1 MDNQQI
7 ANLLNIQRASRENRL
22 VIFVGAGVSMNSS
35 VPSWNQLINRMK
47 AELPNEFSE
56 ETDAL
61 KIAQIYKDSRGHKEY
76 MDKVK
81 DILLYNKAVPNPL
94 HKSILALNP
103 CHIITT
109 NYDDLIEQELSKE
122 FLQYHIIREDKDIPQ
137 MACPNTLV
145 KMHGDYVTDN
155 IVLTEDDYYNY
166 KENFPLTRAFVQ
178 SLFASKL
185 ILFVGFS
192 FADLNLK
199 FILNEL
205 KNILSDK
212 MQRPYLLS
220 CDEPSYSTKLYF
232 VKKGVNIVYFSEAD
246 VDLLND
252 GKYQSKDLSGIGL
265 HTNKLLYAIKNYSAI
280 PQDNLALYL
289 YSRIVPYMS
298 EMRSFGDGLQYFFP
312 KMRLHWNAHSSGLQT
327 FTDYFKQLAKDLATN
342 EAKRK
347 FLRENPAINLRTL
360 MKLAYYNYLFEI
372 DGLTILDTKIIEN
385 IKEFKAST
393 LDYIHQF
400 DSAKVNQIVKKLRV
414 RRITYTIEDL
424 ELPYTLYTLGDAYS
438 AYKLYGDL
446 LTEYWNKK
454 KYILYFICRHNMWA
468 IRYCVCNQLW
478 LNDKYDEDKE
488 IELAS
493 STNLDTIL
501 AKLPI
506 ESEVKMIL
514 QDMISYRSIGD
525 RTLHTVHLKEEIFQQ
540 RKNAENGGG
549 SINSF
554 IPNLMSQFYRESL
567 FSWANFIIWD
577 NNAYFKQLSENNAL
591 GILNSFATPSSSM
604 FGGYGRN
611 TRICALDAFMLES
624 LIFSLDHK
632 RLREIIKGYDIKTL
646 SFSQKGVNYITS
658 CLDGLLEKTENMFVD
673 EKLFFAPLNN
683 LLLIISKAKDERID
697 SVKIY
702 DVVVKYLNNQYYNRQ
717 FESDILMQ
725 IICNYAPNVHR
736 KKELIIKLLD
746 FTDSYQQYL
755 NCIIFLSK
763 ELYDEHQII
772 DSFSFNHFA
781 NKENIGTEM
790 SYLYPILQGEIQEKV
805 LNFSLEKIN
814 NLYDYIYFINKNNI
828 KTYSVGKF
836 RELLEQMKF
845 SAITYSTYYV
855 LAELRKKDIF
865 QELHQYI
872 DESTLLDKEC
882 IRFFLAPFEYDNEKN
897 VEVPWIL
904 SFDEDNR
911 QMLFK
916 KEVYKNKLKQYIC
929 DPLVQEGEKLQLL
942 KYL

>member
-35 VPSWNQLINRMK
+35 VPSWNQLTNRMK

-109 NYDDLIEQELSKE
+109 NYDDLIEQELSKD

-137 MACPNTLV
+137 MTYPNTLV

-220 CDEPSYSTKLYF
+220 CDEPSYATKLYF
-232 VKKGVNIVYFSEAD
+232 VKKGVNIVYISEAD

-265 HTNKLLYAIKNYSAI
+265 HTDKLLYAIKNYSAI

-289 YSRIVPYMS
+289 YNRIVPYMS

-312 KMRLHWNAHSSGLQT
+312 KMKLHRKAHSSGLRT
-327 FTDYFKQLAKDLATN
+327 FTEYFKQLAKDLATN

-372 DGLTILDTKIIEN
+372 DGLTILDANLIEN

-414 RRITYTIEDL
+414 RRLTYTIEDL
-424 ELPYTLYTLGDAYS
+424 ELPYILYTLGDAYS
-438 AYKLYGDL
+438 AYKFYGDL

-478 LNDKYDEDKE
+478 HNDKYDEGKE

-525 RTLHTVHLKEEIFQQ
+525 RTLHTVHLKEEIYQQ

-604 FGGYGRN
+604 FGGYGQN

-624 LIFSLDHK
+624 LIFSIDHK

-755 NCIIFLSK
+755 NCIIFLAK

-772 DSFSFNHFA
+772 DSFSSNHFA

-836 RELLEQMKF
+836 RELLELMKF
-845 SAITYSTYYV
+845 SAITYSTYYI

>member
-35 VPSWNQLINRMK
+35 VPSWNQLTNRMK

-109 NYDDLIEQELSKE
+109 NYDDLIEQELSKD

-137 MACPNTLV
+137 MTYPNTLV

-220 CDEPSYSTKLYF
+220 CDEPSYATKLYF
-232 VKKGVNIVYFSEAD
+232 VKKGVNIVYISEAD

-265 HTNKLLYAIKNYSAI
+265 HTDKLLYAIKNYSAI

-289 YSRIVPYMS
+289 YNRIVPYMS

-312 KMRLHWNAHSSGLQT
+312 KMKLHRKAHSSGLRT
-327 FTDYFKQLAKDLATN
+327 FTEYFKQLAKDLATN

-372 DGLTILDTKIIEN
+372 DGLTILDAKLIEN

-414 RRITYTIEDL
+414 RRLTYTIEDL
-424 ELPYTLYTLGDAYS
+424 ELPYILYTLGDAYS
-438 AYKLYGDL
+438 AYKFYGDL

-478 LNDKYDEDKE
+478 HNDKYDEGKE

-525 RTLHTVHLKEEIFQQ
+525 RTLHTVHLKEEIYQQ

-604 FGGYGRN
+604 FGGYGQN

-624 LIFSLDHK
+624 LIFSIDHK

-772 DSFSFNHFA
+772 DSFSSNHFA

-836 RELLEQMKF
+836 RELLELMKF
-845 SAITYSTYYV
+845 SAITYSTYYI

>member
-35 VPSWNQLINRMK
+35 VPSWNQLTNRMK

-109 NYDDLIEQELSKE
+109 NYDDLIEQELSKD

-137 MACPNTLV
+137 MTYPNTLV

-220 CDEPSYSTKLYF
+220 CDEPSYATKLYF
-232 VKKGVNIVYFSEAD
+232 VKKGVNIVYISEAD

-265 HTNKLLYAIKNYSAI
+265 HTDKLLYAIKNYSAI

-289 YSRIVPYMS
+289 YNRIVPYMS

-312 KMRLHWNAHSSGLQT
+312 KMKLHRKAHSSGLRT
-327 FTDYFKQLAKDLATN
+327 FTEYFKQLAKDLATN

-372 DGLTILDTKIIEN
+372 DGLTILDAKLIEN

-414 RRITYTIEDL
+414 RRLTYTIEDL
-424 ELPYTLYTLGDAYS
+424 ELPYILYTLGDAYS
-438 AYKLYGDL
+438 AYKFYGDL

-478 LNDKYDEDKE
+478 HNDKYDEGKE

-525 RTLHTVHLKEEIFQQ
+525 RTLHTVHLKEEIYQQ

-604 FGGYGRN
+604 FGGYGQN

-624 LIFSLDHK
+624 LTFSIDHK

-772 DSFSFNHFA
+772 DSFSSNHFA

-836 RELLEQMKF
+836 RELLELMKF
-845 SAITYSTYYV
+845 SAITYSTYYI

>member
-35 VPSWNQLINRMK
+35 VPSWNQLTNRMK

-109 NYDDLIEQELSKE
+109 NYDDLIEQELSKD

-137 MACPNTLV
+137 MTYPNTLV

-220 CDEPSYSTKLYF
+220 CDEPSYATKLYF
-232 VKKGVNIVYFSEAD
+232 VKKGVNIVYISEAD

-265 HTNKLLYAIKNYSAI
+265 HTDKLLYAIKNYSAI

-289 YSRIVPYMS
+289 YNRIVPYMS

-312 KMRLHWNAHSSGLQT
+312 KMKLHRKAHSSGLRT
-327 FTDYFKQLAKDLATN
+327 FTEYFKQLAKDLATN

-372 DGLTILDTKIIEN
+372 DGLTILDAKLIEN

-414 RRITYTIEDL
+414 RRLTYTIEDL
-424 ELPYTLYTLGDAYS
+424 ELPYILYTLGDAYS
-438 AYKLYGDL
+438 AYKFYGDL

-478 LNDKYDEDKE
+478 HNDKYDEGKE

-525 RTLHTVHLKEEIFQQ
+525 RTLHTVHLKEEIYQQ

-604 FGGYGRN
+604 FGGYGQN

-624 LIFSLDHK
+624 LIFSIDHK

-772 DSFSFNHFA
+772 DSFSSNHFA

-836 RELLEQMKF
+836 RELLELMKF
-845 SAITYSTYYV
+845 SAITYSTYYI
-855 LAELRKKDIF
+855 LAELRKKNIF

>member
-137 MACPNTLV
+137 MTNSNTLV

-220 CDEPSYSTKLYF
+220 CDEPSYATKLYF
-232 VKKGVNIVYFSEAD
+232 VKKGVNIVYISEAD

-265 HTNKLLYAIKNYSAI
+265 HTDKLLYAIKNYSAI

-312 KMRLHWNAHSSGLQT
+312 KMRLHRNAHSSGLQT

-372 DGLTILDTKIIEN
+372 DGLTILDAKFIEN
-385 IKEFKAST
+385 IKDFKAST

-424 ELPYTLYTLGDAYS
+424 ELPYILYTLGDAYS
-438 AYKLYGDL
+438 AYKFYGDL

-506 ESEVKMIL
+506 ESEIKMIL

-525 RTLHTVHLKEEIFQQ
+525 RTLHTVHLKEEIYQQ

-604 FGGYGRN
+604 FGGYGQN

-624 LIFSLDHK
+624 LIFSIDHK

-646 SFSQKGVNYITS
+646 SFSQKGVIYISS

-697 SVKIY
+697 SAKLY
-702 DVVVKYLNNQYYNRQ
+702 DVVIKYLNNKCYNRQ
-717 FESDILMQ
+717 FESDIFMQ
-725 IICNYAPNVHR
+725 IIYNYIPDIQR

-746 FTDSYQQYL
+746 FTYGYQQYV
-755 NCIIFLSK
+755 NCIFFLSK
-763 ELYDEHQII
+763 KLHNEHQIL
-772 DSFSFNHFA
+772 DNFSFNYFA

-790 SYLYPILQGEIQEKV
+790 SYLYPILQGDVQEKV

-814 NLYDYIYFINKNNI
+814 NLYDYIYFINENNI

-845 SAITYSTYYV
+845 SAITYSTFYI
-855 LAELRKKDIF
+855 LAEIRKKDIF

-872 DESTLLDKEC
+872 DESTLIDKEC
-882 IRFFLAPFEYDNEKN
+882 IRFFLAPFKYEKEEN

-904 SFDEDNR
+904 TFDEDNR
-911 QMLFK
+911 KKLFK

-929 DPLVQEGEKLQLL
+929 DPLVQDGEKQKLL

>member
-220 CDEPSYSTKLYF
+220 CDEPSYATKLYF
-232 VKKGVNIVYFSEAD
+232 VKKAVNIVYFSEAD

-438 AYKLYGDL
+438 AYKFYGDL

-624 LIFSLDHK
+624 LIFSIDHK

-658 CLDGLLEKTENMFVD
+658 CLDGLLEETENMFFD

-697 SVKIY
+697 AVKIY

-717 FESDILMQ
+717 FESNILMQ

-755 NCIIFLSK
+755 NCILFLSK

-836 RELLEQMKF
+836 RELLELMKF
-845 SAITYSTYYV
+845 SAITYSTYYI

>member
-220 CDEPSYSTKLYF
+220 CDEPSYATKLYF

-393 LDYIHQF
+393 LDHIHQF

-746 FTDSYQQYL
+746 FTGSYQQYL

-836 RELLEQMKF
+836 RDLLEQMKF
-845 SAITYSTYYV
+845 SSITYSTYYV

>member
-35 VPSWNQLINRMK
+35 VPSWNQLTNRMK

-81 DILLYNKAVPNPL
+81 DILLYNKAVSNPL

-220 CDEPSYSTKLYF
+220 CDEPSYATKLYF

-312 KMRLHWNAHSSGLQT
+312 KMKLHRKAHSSGLRT
-327 FTDYFKQLAKDLATN
+327 FTEYFKQLAKDLATN

-372 DGLTILDTKIIEN
+372 DGLTILDAKLIEN

-414 RRITYTIEDL
+414 RRLTYTIEDL
-424 ELPYTLYTLGDAYS
+424 ELPYILYTLGDAYS
-438 AYKLYGDL
+438 AYKFYGDL

-525 RTLHTVHLKEEIFQQ
+525 RTLHTVHLKEEIYQQ

-591 GILNSFATPSSSM
+591 GILNSFAIPSSSM

-624 LIFSLDHK
+624 LIFSIDHK

-697 SVKIY
+697 AVKIY

-717 FESDILMQ
+717 FESNILMQ

-755 NCIIFLSK
+755 NCILFLSK

-836 RELLEQMKF
+836 RELLELMKF
-845 SAITYSTYYV
+845 SAITYSTYYI

>member
-76 MDKVK
+76 MDKLK

-220 CDEPSYSTKLYF
+220 CDEPSYATKLYF
-232 VKKGVNIVYFSEAD
+232 VKKAVNIVYFSEAD

-624 LIFSLDHK
+624 LIFSIDHK

-717 FESDILMQ
+717 FESNILMQ

-755 NCIIFLSK
+755 NCILFLSK

-836 RELLEQMKF
+836 RELLELMKF
-845 SAITYSTYYV
+845 SAITYSTYYI

>member
-35 VPSWNQLINRMK
+35 VPSWNQLTNRMK

-109 NYDDLIEQELSKE
+109 NYDDLIEQELSKD

-137 MACPNTLV
+137 MTYPNTLV

-220 CDEPSYSTKLYF
+220 CDEPSYATKLYF
-232 VKKGVNIVYFSEAD
+232 VKKGINIVYISEAD

-265 HTNKLLYAIKNYSAI
+265 HTDKLLYAIKNYSAI

-289 YSRIVPYMS
+289 YDRIVPYMS

-312 KMRLHWNAHSSGLQT
+312 KMKLHRNAHSSGLRT
-327 FTDYFKQLAKDLATN
+327 FTEYFKQLATDLATN

-372 DGLTILDTKIIEN
+372 DGLTILDAKLIEN

-414 RRITYTIEDL
+414 RRLTYTIEDL
-424 ELPYTLYTLGDAYS
+424 ELPYIFYTLGDAYS
-438 AYKLYGDL
+438 AYKFYGDL

-478 LNDKYDEDKE
+478 HNDKYDEGKE

-493 STNLDTIL
+493 SANLDTIL

-525 RTLHTVHLKEEIFQQ
+525 RTLHTVHLKEEIYQQ

-591 GILNSFATPSSSM
+591 GILNSFATPSLSM

-624 LIFSLDHK
+624 LIFSIDHK

-658 CLDGLLEKTENMFVD
+658 CLDGLLEKTENMFFD

-755 NCIIFLSK
+755 NCILFLSK

-836 RELLEQMKF
+836 RELLELMKF
-845 SAITYSTYYV
+845 SAITYSTYYI
-855 LAELRKKDIF
+855 LAVLRKKDIF

-882 IRFFLAPFEYDNEKN
+882 IRFFLAPFEYDNEKK

>member
-220 CDEPSYSTKLYF
+220 CDEPSYVTKLYF
-232 VKKGVNIVYFSEAD
+232 VKKAVNIVYFSEAD

-624 LIFSLDHK
+624 LIFSIDHK

-658 CLDGLLEKTENMFVD
+658 CLDGLLEETENMFFD

-697 SVKIY
+697 AVKIY

-717 FESDILMQ
+717 FESNILMQ

-755 NCIIFLSK
+755 NCILFLSK

-836 RELLEQMKF
+836 RELLELMKF
-845 SAITYSTYYV
+845 SAITYSTYYI

>member
-155 IVLTEDDYYNY
+155 IVLTEDEYYNY

-220 CDEPSYSTKLYF
+220 CDEPSYATKLYF
-232 VKKGVNIVYFSEAD
+232 VKKGVNIVYISEAD

-265 HTNKLLYAIKNYSAI
+265 HTDKLLYAIKNYSAI
-280 PQDNLALYL
+280 PQDNLAFYL
-289 YSRIVPYMS
+289 YNRIVPYMS

-312 KMRLHWNAHSSGLQT
+312 KMKLHRKAHSSGLRT
-327 FTDYFKQLAKDLATN
+327 FTEYFKQLAKDLATN

-372 DGLTILDTKIIEN
+372 DGLTILDAKLIEN

-658 CLDGLLEKTENMFVD
+658 CLDGLLEETENMFFD

-697 SVKIY
+697 AVKIY

-717 FESDILMQ
+717 FESNILMQ

-755 NCIIFLSK
+755 NCILFLSK

-836 RELLEQMKF
+836 RELLELMKF
-845 SAITYSTYYV
+845 SAITYSTYYI

>member
-35 VPSWNQLINRMK
+35 VPSWNQLTNRMK

-109 NYDDLIEQELSKE
+109 NYDDLIEQELSKD

-137 MACPNTLV
+137 MTYPNTLV

-220 CDEPSYSTKLYF
+220 CDEPSYATKLYF
-232 VKKGVNIVYFSEAD
+232 VKKGVNIVYISEAD

-265 HTNKLLYAIKNYSAI
+265 HTDKLLYAIKNYSAI

-289 YSRIVPYMS
+289 YNRIVPYMS

-312 KMRLHWNAHSSGLQT
+312 KMKLHRKAHSSGLRT
-327 FTDYFKQLAKDLATN
+327 FTEYFKQLAKDLATN

-372 DGLTILDTKIIEN
+372 DGLTILDAKLIEN

-414 RRITYTIEDL
+414 RRLTYTIEDL
-424 ELPYTLYTLGDAYS
+424 ELPYILYTLGDAYS
-438 AYKLYGDL
+438 AYKFYGDL

-478 LNDKYDEDKE
+478 HNDKYDEGKE

-525 RTLHTVHLKEEIFQQ
+525 RTLHTVHLKEEIYQQ

-604 FGGYGRN
+604 FGGYGQN

-624 LIFSLDHK
+624 LIFSIDHK

-702 DVVVKYLNNQYYNRQ
+702 DIVVKYLNNQYYNRQ

-772 DSFSFNHFA
+772 DSFSSNHFA

-836 RELLEQMKF
+836 RELLELMKF
-845 SAITYSTYYV
+845 SAITYSTYYI

>member
-220 CDEPSYSTKLYF
+220 CDEPSYATKLYF

>member
-137 MACPNTLV
+137 MACPNTLI

-220 CDEPSYSTKLYF
+220 CDEPSYATKLYF

-591 GILNSFATPSSSM
+591 GILNSFATPSSSI

>member
-35 VPSWNQLINRMK
+35 VPSWNQLTNRMK

-109 NYDDLIEQELSKE
+109 NYDDLIEQELSKD

-137 MACPNTLV
+137 MTYPNTLV

-212 MQRPYLLS
+212 MQKPYLLS
-220 CDEPSYSTKLYF
+220 CDEPSYATKLYF
-232 VKKGVNIVYFSEAD
+232 VKKGVNIVYISKAD

-265 HTNKLLYAIKNYSAI
+265 HTDKLLYAIKNYSAI

-289 YSRIVPYMS
+289 YNRIVPYMS

-312 KMRLHWNAHSSGLQT
+312 KMKLHRNAHFSGLRT
-327 FTDYFKQLAKDLATN
+327 FTEYFKQLAKDLATN

-372 DGLTILDTKIIEN
+372 DGLTILDAKFIEN

-424 ELPYTLYTLGDAYS
+424 ELPYILYTLGDAYS
-438 AYKLYGDL
+438 AYKFYGDL

-468 IRYCVCNQLW
+468 IRYCVYNQLW

-506 ESEVKMIL
+506 ESEIKMIL

-525 RTLHTVHLKEEIFQQ
+525 RTLHTVHLKEEIYQQ

-624 LIFSLDHK
+624 LIFSIDHK
-632 RLREIIKGYDIKTL
+632 SLREFIKGYDIKTL

-658 CLDGLLEKTENMFVD
+658 CLDGLLEKAENMFVD

-702 DVVVKYLNNQYYNRQ
+702 DVVVKYLNNQCYNRQ

-725 IICNYAPNVHR
+725 IICNYAPNVHI

-746 FTDSYQQYL
+746 FTDSYQHYL

-772 DSFSFNHFA
+772 DSFSFNHLV
-781 NKENIGTEM
+781 NKENIGTEI
-790 SYLYPILQGEIQEKV
+790 SYLYPILQGEIQEKA
-805 LNFSLEKIN
+805 LNFSLEKID
-814 NLYDYIYFINKNNI
+814 NLYDYIYFINRNNI
-828 KTYSVGKF
+828 KNYSVGKF

-845 SAITYSTYYV
+845 SAITYSTYYI

-872 DESTLLDKEC
+872 DESTLLDREC

-929 DPLVQEGEKLQLL
+929 DPLVQENEKQKLL

>member
-1 MDNQQI
+1 
-7 ANLLNIQRASRENRL
+7 
-22 VIFVGAGVSMNSS
+22 
-35 VPSWNQLINRMK
+35 
-47 AELPNEFSE
+47 
-56 ETDAL
+56 
-61 KIAQIYKDSRGHKEY
+61 

-137 MACPNTLV
+137 MACPNTLI

-220 CDEPSYSTKLYF
+220 CDEPSYATKLYF

>member
-220 CDEPSYSTKLYF
+220 CDEPSYATKLYF

-624 LIFSLDHK
+624 LIFSLDNK

>member
-122 FLQYHIIREDKDIPQ
+122 FLQYHIILEDKDIPQ
-137 MACPNTLV
+137 MACPNTLI

-220 CDEPSYSTKLYF
+220 CDEPSYATKLYF

>member
-220 CDEPSYSTKLYF
+220 CDEPSYATKLYF

-506 ESEVKMIL
+506 ESEIKMIL

-624 LIFSLDHK
+624 LIFSIDHK

-658 CLDGLLEKTENMFVD
+658 CLDGLLEKTKNMFVD

-697 SVKIY
+697 AVKIY

-755 NCIIFLSK
+755 NCILFLSK

>member
-1 MDNQQI
+1 
-7 ANLLNIQRASRENRL
+7 
-22 VIFVGAGVSMNSS
+22 
-35 VPSWNQLINRMK
+35 
-47 AELPNEFSE
+47 
-56 ETDAL
+56 
-61 KIAQIYKDSRGHKEY
+61 
-76 MDKVK
+76 
-81 DILLYNKAVPNPL
+81 
-94 HKSILALNP
+94 
-103 CHIITT
+103 
-109 NYDDLIEQELSKE
+109 
-122 FLQYHIIREDKDIPQ
+122 
-137 MACPNTLV
+137 
-145 KMHGDYVTDN
+145 MHGDYVTDN

-220 CDEPSYSTKLYF
+220 CDEPSYATKLYF
-232 VKKGVNIVYFSEAD
+232 VKKGVNIVYISEAD

-265 HTNKLLYAIKNYSAI
+265 HTDKLLYAIKNYSAI

-289 YSRIVPYMS
+289 YNRIVPYMS

-312 KMRLHWNAHSSGLQT
+312 KMKLHRKAHSSGLRT
-327 FTDYFKQLAKDLATN
+327 FTEYFKQLAKDLATN

-372 DGLTILDTKIIEN
+372 DGLTILDAKLIEN

-414 RRITYTIEDL
+414 RRLTYTIEDL
-424 ELPYTLYTLGDAYS
+424 ELPYILYTLGDAYS
-438 AYKLYGDL
+438 AYKFYGDL

-478 LNDKYDEDKE
+478 HNDKYDEGKE

-525 RTLHTVHLKEEIFQQ
+525 RTLHTVHLKEEIYQQ

-604 FGGYGRN
+604 FGGYGQN

-624 LIFSLDHK
+624 LIFSIDHK

-772 DSFSFNHFA
+772 DSFSSNHFA

-836 RELLEQMKF
+836 RELLELMKF
-845 SAITYSTYYV
+845 SAITYSTYYI

>member
-220 CDEPSYSTKLYF
+220 CDEPSYATKLYF
-232 VKKGVNIVYFSEAD
+232 VKKAVNIVYFSEAD

-624 LIFSLDHK
+624 LIFSIDHK

-658 CLDGLLEKTENMFVD
+658 CLDGLLEETENMFFD

-697 SVKIY
+697 AVKIY

-755 NCIIFLSK
+755 NCILFLSK

-836 RELLEQMKF
+836 RELLELMKF
-845 SAITYSTYYV
+845 SAITYSTYYI

>member
-220 CDEPSYSTKLYF
+220 CDEPSYATKLYF

-624 LIFSLDHK
+624 LIFSIDHK

-755 NCIIFLSK
+755 NCILFLSK

>member
-35 VPSWNQLINRMK
+35 VPSWNQLTNRMK

-109 NYDDLIEQELSKE
+109 NYDDLIEQELSKD

-137 MACPNTLV
+137 MTYPNTLV

-220 CDEPSYSTKLYF
+220 CDEPSYATKLYF
-232 VKKGVNIVYFSEAD
+232 VKKGVNIVYISEAD

-265 HTNKLLYAIKNYSAI
+265 HTDKLLYAIKNYSAI

-289 YSRIVPYMS
+289 YNRIVPYMS
-298 EMRSFGDGLQYFFP
+298 EMRSFGDGLQYFFQ
-312 KMRLHWNAHSSGLQT
+312 KMKLHRNAHSSGLRT
-327 FTDYFKQLAKDLATN
+327 FTEYFKQLAKDLATN

-372 DGLTILDTKIIEN
+372 DGLTILDAKLIEN

-414 RRITYTIEDL
+414 RRLTYTIEDL
-424 ELPYTLYTLGDAYS
+424 ELPYILYTLGDAYS
-438 AYKLYGDL
+438 AYKFYGDL

-478 LNDKYDEDKE
+478 HNDKYDEGKE

-525 RTLHTVHLKEEIFQQ
+525 RTLHTVHLKEEIYQQ

-604 FGGYGRN
+604 FGGYGQN

-624 LIFSLDHK
+624 LIFSIDHK

-772 DSFSFNHFA
+772 DSFSSNHFA

-836 RELLEQMKF
+836 RELLELMKF
-845 SAITYSTYYV
+845 SAITYSTYYI

>member
-35 VPSWNQLINRMK
+35 VPSWNQLTNRMK

-61 KIAQIYKDSRGHKEY
+61 KIAQIFKDSRGHKEY

-81 DILLYNKAVPNPL
+81 DILLYNKAVSNPL

-109 NYDDLIEQELSKE
+109 NYDDLIEQELSKD

-137 MACPNTLV
+137 MTYPNTLV

-166 KENFPLTRAFVQ
+166 KENFPLTRAFVL

-220 CDEPSYSTKLYF
+220 CDEPSYATKLYF
-232 VKKGVNIVYFSEAD
+232 VKKGVNIVYISEAD

-265 HTNKLLYAIKNYSAI
+265 HTDKLLYAIKNYSAI

-289 YSRIVPYMS
+289 YNRIVPYMS

-312 KMRLHWNAHSSGLQT
+312 KMKLHRKAHSSGLRT
-327 FTDYFKQLAKDLATN
+327 FTEYFKQLAKDLATN
-342 EAKRK
+342 EANRK

-372 DGLTILDTKIIEN
+372 DGLTILDAKLIEN

-400 DSAKVNQIVKKLRV
+400 DSAKVNQIVKKLKV
-414 RRITYTIEDL
+414 RRLTYTIEDL
-424 ELPYTLYTLGDAYS
+424 ELPYILYTLGDAYS
-438 AYKLYGDL
+438 AYKFYGDL

-478 LNDKYDEDKE
+478 HNDKYDEGKE

-525 RTLHTVHLKEEIFQQ
+525 RTLHTVHLKEEIYQQ

-591 GILNSFATPSSSM
+591 GILNSFAIPSSSM
-604 FGGYGRN
+604 YGGYGRN

-624 LIFSLDHK
+624 LIFSIDHK
-632 RLREIIKGYDIKTL
+632 RLREIIKGYEIKTL

-658 CLDGLLEKTENMFVD
+658 CLDGLLEETENMFFD

-697 SVKIY
+697 AVKIY

-717 FESDILMQ
+717 FESNILMQ

-755 NCIIFLSK
+755 NCILFLSK

-836 RELLEQMKF
+836 RELLELMKF
-845 SAITYSTYYV
+845 SAITYSTYYI

>member
-35 VPSWNQLINRMK
+35 VPSWNQLTNRMK

-109 NYDDLIEQELSKE
+109 NYDDLIEQELSKD

-137 MACPNTLV
+137 MTYPNTLV

-220 CDEPSYSTKLYF
+220 CDEPSYATKLYF
-232 VKKGVNIVYFSEAD
+232 VKKGVNIVYISEAD

-265 HTNKLLYAIKNYSAI
+265 HTDKLLYAIKNYSAI

-289 YSRIVPYMS
+289 YNRIVPYMS

-312 KMRLHWNAHSSGLQT
+312 KMKLHRKAHSSGLRT
-327 FTDYFKQLAKDLATN
+327 FTEYFKQLAKDLATN

-372 DGLTILDTKIIEN
+372 DGLTILDAKLIEN

-414 RRITYTIEDL
+414 RRLTYTIEDL
-424 ELPYTLYTLGDAYS
+424 ELPYILYTLGDAYS
-438 AYKLYGDL
+438 AYKFYGDL

-478 LNDKYDEDKE
+478 HNDKYDEGKE

-525 RTLHTVHLKEEIFQQ
+525 RTLHTVHLKEEIYQQ

-591 GILNSFATPSSSM
+591 GILNSFSTPSSSM
-604 FGGYGRN
+604 FGGYGQN

-624 LIFSLDHK
+624 LIFSIDHK

-772 DSFSFNHFA
+772 DSFSSNHFA

-836 RELLEQMKF
+836 RELLELMKF
-845 SAITYSTYYV
+845 SAITYSTYYI

>member
-220 CDEPSYSTKLYF
+220 CDEPSYATKLYF
-232 VKKGVNIVYFSEAD
+232 VKKAVNIVYFSEAD

-658 CLDGLLEKTENMFVD
+658 CLDGLLEETENMFFD

-697 SVKIY
+697 AVKIY

-717 FESDILMQ
+717 FESNILMQ

-755 NCIIFLSK
+755 NCILFLSK

-845 SAITYSTYYV
+845 SAITYSTYYI

>member
-220 CDEPSYSTKLYF
+220 CDEPSYATKLYF
-232 VKKGVNIVYFSEAD
+232 VKKAVNIVYFSEAD

-525 RTLHTVHLKEEIFQQ
+525 RTLHTVHLKEEIYQQ

-624 LIFSLDHK
+624 LIFSIDHK

-697 SVKIY
+697 AVKIY

-717 FESDILMQ
+717 FESNILMQ

-755 NCIIFLSK
+755 NCILFLSK

-836 RELLEQMKF
+836 RELLELMKF
-845 SAITYSTYYV
+845 SAITYSTYYI

>member
-220 CDEPSYSTKLYF
+220 CDEPSYATKLYF
-232 VKKGVNIVYFSEAD
+232 VKKAVNIVYFSEAD

-372 DGLTILDTKIIEN
+372 DGLTILDAKLIEN

-658 CLDGLLEKTENMFVD
+658 CLDGLLEETENMFFD

-697 SVKIY
+697 AVKIY

-755 NCIIFLSK
+755 NCILFLSK

>member
-220 CDEPSYSTKLYF
+220 CDEPSYATKLYF

-904 SFDEDNR
+904 FFDEDNR

>member
-220 CDEPSYSTKLYF
+220 CDEPSYATKLYF

-265 HTNKLLYAIKNYSAI
+265 HTNKLLYTIKNYSAI

>member
-35 VPSWNQLINRMK
+35 VPSWNQLTNRMK

-109 NYDDLIEQELSKE
+109 NYDDLIEQELSKD

-137 MACPNTLV
+137 MTYPNTLV

-220 CDEPSYSTKLYF
+220 CDEPSYATKLYF
-232 VKKGVNIVYFSEAD
+232 VKKGVNIVYISEAD

-265 HTNKLLYAIKNYSAI
+265 HTDKLLYAIKNYSAI
-280 PQDNLALYL
+280 PQDKLALYL
-289 YSRIVPYMS
+289 YNRIVPYMS

-312 KMRLHWNAHSSGLQT
+312 KMKLHRKAHSSGLRT
-327 FTDYFKQLAKDLATN
+327 FTEYFKQLAKDLATN

-372 DGLTILDTKIIEN
+372 DGLTILDAKLIEN

-414 RRITYTIEDL
+414 RRLTYTIEDL
-424 ELPYTLYTLGDAYS
+424 ELPYILYTLGDAYS
-438 AYKLYGDL
+438 AYKFYGDL

-478 LNDKYDEDKE
+478 HNDKYDEGKE

-525 RTLHTVHLKEEIFQQ
+525 RTLHTVHLKEEIYQQ

-604 FGGYGRN
+604 FGGYGQN

-624 LIFSLDHK
+624 LIFSIDHK

-772 DSFSFNHFA
+772 DSFSSNHFA

-836 RELLEQMKF
+836 RELLELMKF
-845 SAITYSTYYV
+845 SAITYSTYYI

>member
-109 NYDDLIEQELSKE
+109 NYDDLIEQELSKD

-137 MACPNTLV
+137 MTYPNTLV

-220 CDEPSYSTKLYF
+220 CDEPSYATKLYF
-232 VKKGVNIVYFSEAD
+232 VKKGVNIVYISEAD

-265 HTNKLLYAIKNYSAI
+265 HTDKLLYAIKNYSAI

-289 YSRIVPYMS
+289 YNRIVPYMS

-312 KMRLHWNAHSSGLQT
+312 KMKLHRKAHSSGLRT
-327 FTDYFKQLAKDLATN
+327 FTEYFKQLAKDLATN

-372 DGLTILDTKIIEN
+372 DGLTILDAKLIEN

-414 RRITYTIEDL
+414 RRLTYTIEDL
-424 ELPYTLYTLGDAYS
+424 ELPYILYTLGDAYS
-438 AYKLYGDL
+438 AYKFYGDL

-468 IRYCVCNQLW
+468 IRYCVCNQLCH
-478 LNDKYDEDKE
+478 NDKYDEGKE

-525 RTLHTVHLKEEIFQQ
+525 RTLHTVHLKEEIYQQ

-604 FGGYGRN
+604 FGGYGQN

-624 LIFSLDHK
+624 LIFSIDHK

-772 DSFSFNHFA
+772 DSFSSNHFA

-836 RELLEQMKF
+836 RELLELMKF
-845 SAITYSTYYV
+845 SAITYSTYYI

>member
-220 CDEPSYSTKLYF
+220 CDEPSYATKLYF

-372 DGLTILDTKIIEN
+372 DGLTILDAKIIEN

-624 LIFSLDHK
+624 LIFSIDHK

-658 CLDGLLEKTENMFVD
+658 CLDGLLEKTENMFFD

-845 SAITYSTYYV
+845 SAITYSTYYI

>member
-220 CDEPSYSTKLYF
+220 CDEPSYATKLYF
-232 VKKGVNIVYFSEAD
+232 VKKAVNIVYFSEAD

-372 DGLTILDTKIIEN
+372 DGLTILDAKFIEN
-385 IKEFKAST
+385 IKDFKAST

-525 RTLHTVHLKEEIFQQ
+525 RTLHTVHLKEEIYQQ

-624 LIFSLDHK
+624 LIFSIDHK

-697 SVKIY
+697 AVKIY

-717 FESDILMQ
+717 FESNILMQ

-755 NCIIFLSK
+755 NCILFLSK

-836 RELLEQMKF
+836 RELLELMKF
-845 SAITYSTYYV
+845 SAITYSTYYI

>member
-22 VIFVGAGVSMNSS
+22 VIFVGAGVSMNSG
-35 VPSWNQLINRMK
+35 VPSWNQLTNRMK

-61 KIAQIYKDSRGHKEY
+61 KIAQIYKDYRGHKEY

-81 DILLYNKAVPNPL
+81 DILLYDKAVPNPL

-109 NYDDLIEQELSKE
+109 NYDDLIEQELSKD
-122 FLQYHIIREDKDIPQ
+122 FLQYHIVRKDKDIPQ
-137 MACPNTLV
+137 MTYPNTLV

-166 KENFPLTRAFVQ
+166 KENFPLTRAFVL

-205 KNILSDK
+205 KYILSDK

-220 CDEPSYSTKLYF
+220 CDEPSYATKLYF
-232 VKKGVNIVYFSEAD
+232 VKKGINIVYFSEAD

-265 HTNKLLYAIKNYSAI
+265 HTDKLLYAIKNYSAI

-289 YSRIVPYMS
+289 YNRIVPYMS

-372 DGLTILDTKIIEN
+372 DGLTILDAKFIEN

>member
-220 CDEPSYSTKLYF
+220 CDEPSYATKLYF
-232 VKKGVNIVYFSEAD
+232 VKKGVNIVYISEAD

-372 DGLTILDTKIIEN
+372 DGLTILDAKFIEN
-385 IKEFKAST
+385 IKDFKAST

-525 RTLHTVHLKEEIFQQ
+525 RTLHTVHLKEEIYQQ

-624 LIFSLDHK
+624 LIFSIDHK

-845 SAITYSTYYV
+845 SAITYSTYYI

-904 SFDEDNR
+904 SFDENNR

>member
-220 CDEPSYSTKLYF
+220 CDEPSYATKLYF

-446 LTEYWNKK
+446 LTEYWNNK

-525 RTLHTVHLKEEIFQQ
+525 RTLHTVHLNEEIYQQ

-624 LIFSLDHK
+624 LIFSIDHK

-658 CLDGLLEKTENMFVD
+658 CLDGLLEETENMFFD

-697 SVKIY
+697 AVKIY

-717 FESDILMQ
+717 FESNILMQ

-755 NCIIFLSK
+755 NCILFLSK

-836 RELLEQMKF
+836 RELLELMKF
-845 SAITYSTYYV
+845 SAITYSTYYI